1 MEVEVNFHLP
11 LPGQPC
17 LTDVHAWRSPVLTEQ
32 GNRAIYIQIDEWVNR
47 YGTNVYMIDEITD
60 RMYAE
65 VGGELHLIPEIAS
78 HRHQEETALTP
89 KTVEQDQIS
98 AREQALGEEPA

>member
-17 LTDVHAWRSPVLTEQ
+17 LTDVRAWTAPALTEQ
-32 GNRAIYIQIDEWVNR
+32 GNQAIYVQIDEWVNR
-47 YGTNVYMIDEITD
+47 YGTNIFMVDEITG

-65 VGGELHLIPEIAS
+65 VGGKLHTIPEIAS
-78 HRHQEETALTP
+78 HRHQEEPSQMP
-89 KTVEQDQIS
+89 KTDKQDQTN
-98 AREQALGEEPA
+98 ATE